1 MLITRVSTLTGNT
14 HTMELNITDE
24 QIEAYANG
32 ALLQNAFPNL
42 TAEER
47 EFFKSGITPIEW
59 EMMFA
64 IMDDDDEEID
74 FFDDDYDDATDDE

>member
-1 MLITRVSTLTGNT
+1 MLVTRVSTLTGNS
-14 HTMELNITDE
+14 HSMELNITEE
-24 QIEAYANG
+24 QIAAYDKG
-32 ALLQNAFPNL
+32 ALLQDAFPNL

-59 EMMFA
+59 QTMFA
-64 IMDDDDEEID
+64 IMDDEDEELD